1 MAYIKYVC
9 ILTNGK
15 KYDIKLRIYY
25 FNTRKT
31 PQHINAEGRV
41 KIEKTLARLNAR
53 GWCQT
58 TLNEKCEPI
67 KV

>member
-1 MAYIKYVC
+1 M
-9 ILTNGK
+9 
-15 KYDIKLRIYY
+15 LRG
-25 FNTRKT
+25 
-31 PQHINAEGRV
+31 AV
-41 KIEKTLARLNAR
+41 KIEKPLARLNAR

>member
-1 MAYIKYVC
+1 MLLFKENSIYKIKSKR
-9 ILTNGK
+9 ILWKQKPLNISMLKGG
-15 KYDIKLRIYY
+15 I
-25 FNTRKT
+25 
-31 PQHINAEGRV
+31 
-41 KIEKTLARLNAR
+41 KIEKPLARLNAR